1 VVIECLHHCINLAE
15 GHGLINSMYV
25 FLTKPNGSPLNNTK
39 SLAIEGRV
47 RNTVCGCNSFSHP
60 FVASVEELG

>member
-1 VVIECLHHCINLAE
+1 M
-15 GHGLINSMYV
+15 NSMYV